1 MTVRVQLVYVVT
13 CVIVTL
19 KLFPGSLC
27 KECGEPSMY
36 YNNDPPVMIR
46 DSYNYCFLNECA
58 IILVESNTSLNI
70 INDTGGWIIATNRT
84 NLFTIFTNGSI
95 QNCSSD
101 GNENTSHRSRPNVV
115 LYSFEIIL
123 YFVVLI
129 VAIANISIHF
139 VYKELRTVSGILI
152 IILCISLNI
161 LVTVAI
167 VYAFIIYHQ
176 VNIQRDICA
185 IIFSY
190 FDLTI
195 CGNIYEATK
204 TIILVHFA
212 YTMYRSYRLL
222 GSLENERNLLCKYI
236 AFIIAT
242 PIIIGAIIITV
253 DVTVSRA
260 AFNRPD
266 GECIPFLDISAGEG
280 STPISVILNYVILII
295 WLFVET
301 LLLTVGLILYFLNT
315 KKCCVT
321 STSRDFRVSTVLVA
335 TVDLNIIVFVIFLFV
350 DLSKVIGILLT
361 AITAIQQAI
370 LLILFITSSKVKC
383 CSMKGTNSSS
393 AADLLNK

>member
-1 MTVRVQLVYVVT
+1 MIVYYVKLVYVVT
-13 CVIVTL
+13 YVIVTL
-19 KLFPGSLC
+19 LSGSLC
-27 KECGEPSMY
+27 KECEPSMY

-46 DSYNYCFLNECA
+46 DSYNYCFLNECT
-58 IILVESNTSLNI
+58 IIIVESNASLNI
-70 INDTGGWIIATNRT
+70 INNTGDWIIATNRT

-101 GNENTSHRSRPNVV
+101 INENTSQRPDVV

-123 YFVVLI
+123 YFVVF
-129 VAIANISIHF
+129 IAATANVSIHF
-139 VYKELRTVSGILI
+139 MYKELRTVSGILI
-152 IILCISLNI
+152 IILCISLHI

-167 VYAFIIYHQ
+167 VHAFIIYHQ

-190 FDLTI
+190 FDFTI

-204 TIILVHFA
+204 TIILAHFA

-222 GSLENERNLLCKYI
+222 GSLENEKILLCKYI
-236 AFIIAT
+236 AFIIGIPT
-242 PIIIGAIIITV
+242 IIGAMIITI

-266 GECIPFLDISAGEG
+266 GECIPFVYISASEG
-280 STPISVILNYVILII
+280 SKPISVILNYVILII

-321 STSRDFRVSTVLVA
+321 STSRDFRVLTVLVA
-335 TVDLNIIVFVIFLFV
+335 TVDLNVIVFIIFLFV
-350 DLSKVIGILLT
+350 DFSKVIAILLT
-361 AITAIQQAI
+361 AVTAIQQAT
-370 LLILFITSSKVKC
+370 LLILFTTSSKVKC
-383 CSMKGTNSSS
+383 CSMKGTSS